1 MPLPLILM
9 IYGESLTLDKPPVVN
24 ASPLIYLS
32 KAGLITLLQLLH
44 SEIFVPEKVA
54 TEILQRGKSDISA
67 KTIEETSWLR
77 VIETPDVPSII
88 QSWDLGVGESSV
100 LTWAYANPKTEAVI
114 DDLAAR
120 RCAAALEIPIRG
132 TLGLVLVAKQRGEVS
147 SARQL
152 LDRLKQA
159 GMYLSDS
166 VMNRALA
173 LVDE

>member
-1 MPLPLILM
+1 MTLT
-9 IYGESLTLDKPPVVN
+9 IYSESWILDKAPVVN

-32 KAGLITLLQLLH
+32 KAGLLGLLQIVS
-44 SEIFVPEKVA
+44 SEIFVPQKVA
-54 TEILQRGKSDISA
+54 TEILQRGRSDITA
-67 KTIEETSWLR
+67 KALEETPWIR
-77 VIETPDVPSII
+77 VIETPDVPGII

-100 LTWAYANPKTEAVI
+100 LAWAYANPKTEAIV

-120 RCAAALEIPIRG
+120 RCASALEIPVRG
-132 TLGLVLVAKQRGEVS
+132 TLGVVLIAKQRGEID

-152 LDRLKQA
+152 LEQLRQA

-173 LVDE
+173 LVKE